1 MWAVSERT
9 YSYVYEFFDC
19 NGSDRYMQSRC
30 TVNSGYL
37 TLYIS
42 ESYPCCLLDAVRIRG
57 PDNVVELAQH

>member
-1 MWAVSERT
+1 
-9 YSYVYEFFDC
+9 
-19 NGSDRYMQSRC
+19 MQSRR

-57 PDNVVELAQH
+57 PDNVVELAQHSPLKLPCAHPHSNETSVVLTR